1 MILFSVGSA
10 PIVNTTQT
18 NITSHLGSQVLL
30 DCPYSSQSNITD
42 VSWEKIILTETF
54 IIEHPLDTTIYSG
67 STVQNSSLL
76 IKSLKIEDEGRY
88 VCVAQNKFGV
98 GRGNEISLNIQPG
111 LYLNFCC
118 VCYSWVL

>member
-18 NITSHLGSQVLL
+18 NITSPLGSQVLL
-30 DCPYSSQSNITD
+30 DCPYSSQCNITD
-42 VSWEKIILTETF
+42 VSWQKIIVNGTF
-54 IIEHPLDTTIYSG
+54 IIKHPLDTTIYSG

-88 VCVAQNKFGV
+88 ACVVQNKFGV

-111 LYLNFCC
+111 LYLYFCC
-118 VCYSWVL
+118 LYYSWVL

>member
-18 NITSHLGSQVLL
+18 NITSPLGSQVLL
-30 DCPYSSQSNITD
+30 DCPYSSQCNITD
-42 VSWEKIILTETF
+42 VSWQKIIVNGTF
-54 IIEHPLDTTIYSG
+54 IIKHPLDTTIYSG

-76 IKSLKIEDEGRY
+76 IKSLKIEDKGRY
-88 VCVAQNKFGV
+88 ACVVQNKFGV

-111 LYLNFCC
+111 LYLYFCC
-118 VCYSWVL
+118 LYYSWVL